1 MIDKYMEINA
11 PIEEAKF
18 VKANNV
24 ADKYKAQAFKQILGD
39 DKNLYEI
46 GGKKLGIKTQ
56 NKKK

>member
-1 MIDKYMEINA
+1 MEINA